1 MRLIFLLLFGYLVYR
16 FLIKPVLLGPAQQQK
31 RYRNPQDDMLEMMRR
46 MQQYQQQQQQQYQQQ
61 QRRTTEHSP
70 RKSRTKDDGEYID
83 FEEVD

>member
-31 RYRNPQDDMLEMMRR
+31 RYRNPQEDMLEMMRR
-46 MQQYQQQQQQQYQQQ
+46 MQQYQQQQYQQQ
-61 QRRTTEHSP
+61 HQRRTTEHSP
-70 RKSRTKDDGEYID
+70 RKSKTKDDGEYID